1 MGWEIIQARG
11 AHHRTAWLCLH
22 GQYWVLRLMLIPQR
36 SDFPSP
42 GLPLFLHFHTL
53 SLFKDRAATKLKTKN
68 RSTKAKQ
75 HTGFTWDV
83 KQVTSFALVLSMNL
97 CDIIASLT
105 LLCMI
110 ITKKKKKSI
119 TAIECLDEL
128 SPIQILYLL
137 SNPIIPQSLATAP
150 YLCITLILC
159 YAYFTD
165 EDVHKYLMARLRNK
179 HLGSFSR

>member
-110 ITKKKKKSI
+110 ITKKKKKINNSNWVLRWAKPYPN
-119 TAIECLDEL
+119 TLP
-128 SPIQILYLL
+128 PIQPNYTPIPCNSSLL
-137 SNPIIPQSLATAP
+137 VHNINTM
-150 YLCITLILC
+150 LCIFYRWGC
-159 YAYFTD
+159 P
-165 EDVHKYLMARLRNK
+165 
-179 HLGSFSR
+179 